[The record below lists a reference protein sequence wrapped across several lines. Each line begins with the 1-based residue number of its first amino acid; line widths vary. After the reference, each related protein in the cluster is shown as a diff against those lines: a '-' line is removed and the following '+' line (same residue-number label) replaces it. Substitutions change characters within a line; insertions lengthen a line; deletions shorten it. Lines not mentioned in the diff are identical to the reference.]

1 MTNTQ
6 ITNGFY
12 IPPSRQRFLNTVQ
25 ELISRTGIVAMEGTV
40 GIGKTSMLEEL
51 LTSALPNANKC
62 YLTAVSSIN
71 DIQVRSRII
80 EQLFGN
86 VLFDPEK
93 PMLNAF
99 LEFGGNA
106 ELMIAIDNGHH
117 LSGQIIGEILQVV
130 AEFKKHSR
138 VISVLFTFDKQ
149 ISNTIGSITS
159 ALISVMPIPTFSEK
173 ESYILIKQSFD
184 DVPSPDTAKVKR
196 WIENSQGNPI
206 QLLAFDTQDK
216 LKLMKPVTMNI
227 KLWVSNLVLASLL
240 LALGVY
246 MYRLYFTEEQA
257 PPKTIKEK
265 TIKRTVE
272 PMVSDWSSAKVKEHV
287 VKVKKTQLPEYNTAS
302 SSDILQALNN
312 AMEPQNEAQAEA
324 TKIEAATTKVEA
336 PTEILDSV
344 PTVNKQGLLPAADK
358 ETTSQPVLDLPERLP
373 SENEINLAPSD
384 AESGSELES
393 ELDSG
398 LPSSIA
404 PLIVAGYR
412 VNNQQML
419 NLPSNKFVLQ
429 LTAVSQE
436 STLETYLLEKRLDAK
451 FTKIYKISRNNSDW
465 LVVTYGLFDTIAEAR
480 ETAKNIDQNAW
491 AKSTEAIQ
499 QQIKSYNESLSQ

>member
-25 ELISRTGIVAMEGTV
+25 ELLSRTGIVAMEGTV

-99 LEFGGNA
+99 LEFGGNT

-130 AEFKKHSR
+130 AEFKKQSR
-138 VISVLFTFDKQ
+138 VISILFTFDKQ

-159 ALISVMPIPTFSEK
+159 ALISVMPIPKFSEK

-196 WIENSQGNPI
+196 WIENAQGNPI
-206 QLLAFDTQDK
+206 QLLAFDTQDA
-216 LKLMKPVTMNI
+216 LKLAKPVAMNI
-227 KLWVSNLVLASLL
+227 KLWVSNLVVASLL

-246 MYRLYFTEEQA
+246 MYRLYFTEEQSL
-257 PPKTIKEK
+257 PKTIKEK
-265 TIKRTVE
+265 TIKPTVE

-287 VKVKKTQLPEYNTAS
+287 VKVKQTQMPEDNTAS
-302 SSDILQALNN
+302 SSDILEALNN
-312 AMEPQNEAQAEA
+312 AMEPQKEVEAVTAN
-324 TKIEAATTKVEA
+324 IEAVTANIEPAAETLE
-336 PTEILDSV
+336 SV
-344 PTVNKQGLLPAADK
+344 PNVNKQSLPAEIAK
-358 ETTSQPVLDLPERLP
+358 EAISEPVVNLPEGPP
-373 SENEINLAPSD
+373 SEKEISLAPSE
-384 AESGSELES
+384 AKFGLES
-393 ELDSG
+393 ESELN

-404 PLIVAGYR
+404 PLTVAGYR

-419 NLPSNKFVLQ
+419 SLPSNKFVLQ

-436 STLETYLLEKRLDAK
+436 STLETYLIEKRLDAK
-451 FTKIYKISRNNSDW
+451 LTRIYKISRNNSDW
-465 LVVTYGLFDTIAEAR
+465 LVVTYGLFDTIASAR

>member
-25 ELISRTGIVAMEGTV
+25 ELLSRTGIVAMEGTV

-99 LEFGGNA
+99 LEFGGNT

-130 AEFKKHSR
+130 AEFKKQSR

-159 ALISVMPIPTFSEK
+159 ALISVMPIPKFSEK

-196 WIENSQGNPI
+196 WIENAQGNPI
-206 QLLAFDTQDK
+206 QLLAFDTQDA
-216 LKLMKPVTMNI
+216 LKLAKPVAMNI
-227 KLWVSNLVLASLL
+227 KLWVSNLIVVSLL

-246 MYRLYFTEEQA
+246 MYRLYFTEEQSL
-257 PPKTIKEK
+257 PKTIKEK
-265 TIKRTVE
+265 TIKPTVE

-287 VKVKKTQLPEYNTAS
+287 VKVKQTQMPEDNAAS
-302 SSDILQALNN
+302 SSDILEALNN
-312 AMEPQNEAQAEA
+312 AMKPQKE
-324 TKIEAATTKVEA
+324 VEA
-336 PTEILDSV
+336 VTANIEPTKANSEPV
-344 PTVNKQGLLPAADK
+344 VN
-358 ETTSQPVLDLPERLP
+358 LPENVS
-373 SENEINLAPSD
+373 SEKEISLAPSE
-384 AESGSELES
+384 AEFGSELDAELES
-393 ELDSG
+393 N

-404 PLIVAGYR
+404 PLTVAGYR

-419 NLPSNKFVLQ
+419 SLPSNKFVLQ

-436 STLETYLLEKRLDAK
+436 STLETYLIEKRLDAK
-451 FTKIYKISRNNSDW
+451 LTRIYKISRNNSDW
-465 LVVTYGLFDTIAEAR
+465 LVVTYGLFDTIASAR

>member
-99 LEFGGNA
+99 LEFGGNT

-130 AEFKKHSR
+130 AEFKKQSR

-159 ALISVMPIPTFSEK
+159 ALISVMPIPKFSEK
-173 ESYILIKQSFD
+173 ESYILIKQSFN

-196 WIENSQGNPI
+196 WIENAQGNPI
-206 QLLAFDTQDK
+206 QLLAFDTQDA
-216 LKLMKPVTMNI
+216 LKLAKPVTMNI
-227 KLWVSNLVLASLL
+227 KLWVSNLVVVSLL

-246 MYRLYFTEEQA
+246 MYRLYFTEEQSL
-257 PPKTIKEK
+257 PKTIKEK
-265 TIKRTVE
+265 TIKPTVE

-287 VKVKKTQLPEYNTAS
+287 VKVKQTQMPEDNAAS
-302 SSDILQALNN
+302 SSDILEALNN
-312 AMEPQNEAQAEA
+312 AMKPQKE
-324 TKIEAATTKVEA
+324 VEA
-336 PTEILDSV
+336 VTANIEPAAETLESV
-344 PTVNKQGLLPAADK
+344 PNVNKQSLPVEIAK
-358 ETTSQPVLDLPERLP
+358 EAISEPVVNLAESPP
-373 SENEINLAPSD
+373 SEKDISLTPSEADLGSESD
-384 AESGSELES
+384 AELES
-393 ELDSG
+393 N

-404 PLIVAGYR
+404 PLTVAGYR

-419 NLPSNKFVLQ
+419 SLPSNKFVLQ

-436 STLETYLLEKRLDAK
+436 STLETYLIEKRLDAK
-451 FTKIYKISRNNSDW
+451 LTRIYKISRNNSDW
-465 LVVTYGLFDTIAEAR
+465 LVVTYGLFDTIASAR

>member
-25 ELISRTGIVAMEGTV
+25 ELLSRTGIVAMEGTV

-99 LEFGGNA
+99 LEFGGNT

-130 AEFKKHSR
+130 AEFKKQSR

-159 ALISVMPIPTFSEK
+159 ALISVMPIPKFSEK

-196 WIENSQGNPI
+196 WIENAQGNPI
-206 QLLAFDTQDK
+206 QLLAFDTQDA
-216 LKLMKPVTMNI
+216 LKLAKPVAMNI
-227 KLWVSNLVLASLL
+227 KLWVSNLIVVSLL

-246 MYRLYFTEEQA
+246 MYRLYFTEEQSL
-257 PPKTIKEK
+257 PKTIKEK
-265 TIKRTVE
+265 TIKPTVE

-287 VKVKKTQLPEYNTAS
+287 VKVKQTQMPEDNAAS
-302 SSDILQALNN
+302 SSDILEALNN
-312 AMEPQNEAQAEA
+312 AMKPQKE
-324 TKIEAATTKVEA
+324 VEA
-336 PTEILDSV
+336 VTANIEPTKANIEPAAETLESV
-344 PTVNKQGLLPAADK
+344 QNVNKQSLPAEIVK
-358 ETTSQPVLDLPERLP
+358 EANSEPVVNLPENVS
-373 SENEINLAPSD
+373 SEKEISLAPSE
-384 AESGSELES
+384 AEFGSELDAELES
-393 ELDSG
+393 N

-404 PLIVAGYR
+404 PLTVAGYR

-419 NLPSNKFVLQ
+419 SLPSNKFVLQ

-436 STLETYLLEKRLDAK
+436 STLETYLIEKRLDAK
-451 FTKIYKISRNNSDW
+451 LTRIYKISRNNSDW
-465 LVVTYGLFDTIAEAR
+465 LVVTYGLFDTIASAR

>member
-99 LEFGGNA
+99 LEFGGNT

-130 AEFKKHSR
+130 AEFKKQSR

-159 ALISVMPIPTFSEK
+159 ALISVMPIPKFSEK

-196 WIENSQGNPI
+196 WIENAQGNPI
-206 QLLAFDTQDK
+206 QLLAFDTQDA
-216 LKLMKPVTMNI
+216 LKLAKPVAMNI
-227 KLWVSNLVLASLL
+227 KLWVSNLVVASLL

-246 MYRLYFTEEQA
+246 MYRLYFTEEQSL
-257 PPKTIKEK
+257 PKTIKEK
-265 TIKRTVE
+265 TIKPTVE

-287 VKVKKTQLPEYNTAS
+287 VKVKQTQMPEDNAAS
-302 SSDILQALNN
+302 SSDILEALNN
-312 AMEPQNEAQAEA
+312 AMKPQKE
-324 TKIEAATTKVEA
+324 VEA
-336 PTEILDSV
+336 VTANIEPAAETLESV
-344 PTVNKQGLLPAADK
+344 PNVNKQSLPAEIAK
-358 ETTSQPVLDLPERLP
+358 EAISEPVVNLPESAS
-373 SENEINLAPSD
+373 SEKEISLAPSESESD
-384 AESGSELES
+384 AELES
-393 ELDSG
+393 N

-404 PLIVAGYR
+404 PLTVAGYR

-419 NLPSNKFVLQ
+419 SLPNNKFVLQ

-436 STLETYLLEKRLDAK
+436 STLETYLIEKRLDAK
-451 FTKIYKISRNNSDW
+451 LTRIYKISRNNSDW
-465 LVVTYGLFDTIAEAR
+465 LVVTYGLFDTIASAR